1 VGAQMCENAVNRVG
15 PGSRRV
21 FSGRCPFHLLCAL
34 KTPLGTRSATWLCT
48 MSRDGD
54 ATATVTV
61 LGHDPKKGRARIKK
75 QRSQR

>member
-1 VGAQMCENAVNRVG
+1 MGAQMCENAVDRVG

-34 KTPLGTRSATWLCT
+34 NTPLGTRSATRFYT
-48 MSRDGD
+48 ATRDGD

-61 LGHDPKKGRARIKK
+61 LGHDPKRGRDRIFL
-75 QRSQR
+75 QRPKP